1 MMTDKNALEIFVIV
15 ARTQNFRLAA
25 EQLGVSRPAISQSL
39 RRLEDRLNITLLQRT
54 TRSVQLTEAGQRLY
68 AELAPAINQLNRA
81 VADVAELAAEP
92 RGQLRLAISSIA
104 ERMLGGELLAGFIT
118 AYPRIELDITVTDE
132 EFDIVG
138 QGYDAGVRL
147 GEVIAQD
154 MIAVPVSRPQRQVAV
169 ASPDYLARAG
179 MPRHPQDLVHHRCI
193 GWRKGPGLAPY
204 RWEFAE
210 QGREF
215 DVAVNPQLTTNDMGV
230 MIRTACAGGGISFG
244 MEETFQPFIARG
256 ELVTLLDKWLP
267 AFDGFYL
274 YFPSRKNLAPKL
286 RALIDHV
293 RIGSAAISTD
303 TARC

>member
-1 MMTDKNALEIFVIV
+1 MRV
-15 ARTQNFRLAA
+15 AQTQNFRLAA
-25 EQLGVSRPAISQSL
+25 EQLGVTRPAISQSL

-54 TRSVQLTEAGQRLY
+54 TRSVTLTEAGQRLY
-68 AELAPAINQLNRA
+68 DDVAPAINQLNRA
-81 VADVAELAAEP
+81 ITDIAELAAEP

-154 MIAVPVSRPQRQVAV
+154 MIAIPVSRPQRQVAV

-179 MPRHPQDLVHHRCI
+179 MPSHPQDLVHHRCI

-215 DVAVNPQLTTNDMGV
+215 DVAVNPQLTTNDMGI

-244 MEETFQPFIARG
+244 MEETFQPWIMRG
-256 ELVTLLDKWLP
+256 ELVTLLDDWLP
-267 AFDGFYL
+267 TFDGFYL
-274 YFPSRKNLAPKL
+274 YFPSRKNLAPKM
-286 RALIDHV
+286 RALIDYV
-293 RIGSAAISTD
+293 RIAP
-303 TARC
+303 C

>member
-1 MMTDKNALEIFVIV
+1 MNADKNALEVFVIV
-15 ARTQNFRLAA
+15 AQTRNFRLAA
-25 EQLGVSRPAISQSL
+25 EQLGVTRPAISQSL
-39 RRLEDRLNITLLQRT
+39 RRLEDRLNISLMQRT

-68 AELAPAINQLNRA
+68 AEVAPAINQLNRA
-81 VADVAELAAEP
+81 VTDIAELAAEP

-104 ERMLGGELLAGFIT
+104 ERMLGGELLASFIT
-118 AYPRIELDITVTDE
+118 AYPQVELDITVTDD

-154 MIAVPVSRPQRQVAV
+154 MIAVPVSTAQRQVAV
-169 ASPDYLARAG
+169 ASPSYLARAG
-179 MPRHPQDLVHHRCI
+179 TPQHPEELVTHRCI
-193 GWRKGPGLAPY
+193 GWRKGPDLAPY

-244 MEETFQPFIARG
+244 MEETFQPYITRG
-256 ELVTLLDKWLP
+256 ELVTVLDEWLP
-267 AFDGFYL
+267 SFAGFYL

-293 RIGSAAISTD
+293 RL
-303 TARC
+303 

>member
-1 MMTDKNALEIFVIV
+1 
-15 ARTQNFRLAA
+15 
-25 EQLGVSRPAISQSL
+25 
-39 RRLEDRLNITLLQRT
+39 
-54 TRSVQLTEAGQRLY
+54 
-68 AELAPAINQLNRA
+68 
-81 VADVAELAAEP
+81 
-92 RGQLRLAISSIA
+92 
-104 ERMLGGELLAGFIT
+104 MLGGELLAGFIT

-154 MIAVPVSRPQRQVAV
+154 MIAIPVSRPQRQVAV

-179 MPRHPQDLVHHRCI
+179 MPSHPQDLVHHRCI

-215 DVAVNPQLTTNDMGV
+215 DVAVNPQLTTNDMGI

-244 MEETFQPFIARG
+244 MEETFQPWIMRG
-256 ELVTLLDKWLP
+256 ELVTLLDDWLP
-267 AFDGFYL
+267 TFDGFYL
-274 YFPSRKNLAPKL
+274 YFPSRKNLAPKM
-286 RALIDHV
+286 RALIDYV
-293 RIGSAAISTD
+293 RIAP
-303 TARC
+303 C

>member
-1 MMTDKNALEIFVIV
+1 MTTDKNALEIFVRV
-15 ARTQNFRLAA
+15 AQTRNFRLAA
-25 EQLGVSRPAISQSL
+25 EQLGVTRPAISQSL

-54 TRSVQLTEAGQRLY
+54 TRSVTLTEAGQRLY
-68 AELAPAINQLNRA
+68 DDVAPAINQLNRA
-81 VADVAELAAEP
+81 ITDIAELAAEP

-154 MIAVPVSRPQRQVAV
+154 MIAIPVSRPQRQVAV

-179 MPRHPQDLVHHRCI
+179 MPSHPQDLVHHRCI

-215 DVAVNPQLTTNDMGV
+215 DVAVNPQLTTNDMGI

-244 MEETFQPFIARG
+244 MEETFQPWIMRG
-256 ELVTLLDKWLP
+256 ELVTLLDDWLP
-267 AFDGFYL
+267 TFDGFYL
-274 YFPSRKNLAPKL
+274 YFPSRKNLAPKM
-286 RALIDHV
+286 RALIDYV
-293 RIGSAAISTD
+293 RIAP
-303 TARC
+303 C

>member
-1 MMTDKNALEIFVIV
+1 MTTDKNALEVFVRV
-15 ARTQNFRLAA
+15 AQTQNFRLAA
-25 EQLGVSRPAISQSL
+25 EQLGVTRPAISQSL

-54 TRSVQLTEAGQRLY
+54 TRSVTLTEAGQRLY
-68 AELAPAINQLNRA
+68 DDVAPAINQLNRA
-81 VADVAELAAEP
+81 ITDIAELAAEP

-154 MIAVPVSRPQRQVAV
+154 MIAIPVSRPQRQVAV

-179 MPRHPQDLVHHRCI
+179 MPSHPQDLVHHRCI

-215 DVAVNPQLTTNDMGV
+215 DVAVNPQLTTNDMGI

-244 MEETFQPFIARG
+244 MEETFQPWIMRG
-256 ELVTLLDKWLP
+256 ELVTLLDDWLP
-267 AFDGFYL
+267 TFDGFYL
-274 YFPSRKNLAPKL
+274 YFPSRKNLAPKM
-286 RALIDHV
+286 RALIDYV
-293 RIGSAAISTD
+293 RIAP
-303 TARC
+303 C

>member
-1 MMTDKNALEIFVIV
+1 MNADKNALEVFVIV
-15 ARTQNFRLAA
+15 AQTRNFRLAA
-25 EQLGVSRPAISQSL
+25 EQLGVTRPAISQSL
-39 RRLEDRLNITLLQRT
+39 RRLEERFNISLMQRT

-68 AELAPAINQLNRA
+68 AEVAPAINQLNRA
-81 VADVAELAAEP
+81 VTDIAELTAEP

-104 ERMLGGELLAGFIT
+104 ERMLGGELLASFIT
-118 AYPRIELDITVTDE
+118 AYPQVELDITVTDD

-138 QGYDAGVRL
+138 QSYDAGVRL

-154 MIAVPVSRPQRQVAV
+154 MIAVPVSTAQRQVAV
-169 ASPDYLARAG
+169 ASPSYLARAG
-179 MPRHPQDLVHHRCI
+179 TPRHPEELVTHRCI

-244 MEETFQPFIARG
+244 MEETFQPYIARG
-256 ELVTLLDKWLP
+256 ELVTVLDEWLP
-267 AFDGFYL
+267 SFAGFYL

-293 RIGSAAISTD
+293 RL
-303 TARC
+303 